1 MFEKRNWPKRTT
13 AGKVFTICSTVR
25 VLLLYRN
32 RSGVVDLVERAPL
45 MFAKVQNVV
54 TKW

>member
-32 RSGVVDLVERAPL
+32 RSGVVDLVERGPL